1 MPPPFFEPVKINIV
15 EDRRWKKLFD
25 FEGAFGEASF
35 NYMVE
40 AMKTLPREEVL
51 DLAFGILNTGKRV
64 HYFTREEEDAIWE
77 AFQNRDEDLYQF
89 RRAIMDAFQQEY
101 EVAAMPDDEDI
112 KWAIERAT
120 GDLARYDYDYIADY
134 EALQEALPALEY
146 KDSGDLVWD
155 LLKGTITLKHQP
167 GDYDRF
173 LIYNPPSRDF
183 IKRLKR
189 AFGDAPAGA
198 FEWAPPVNLTKH
210 KEFRKELNELM
221 ANIKDNFINNF
232 FHEIEMIMDNT
243 NLENR
248 MDFRKQWREIMF
260 DPSNLKAAREAIYKV
275 IKKAGKE

>member
-64 HYFTREEEDAIWE
+64 HYFTRHEEDDIWE

-101 EVAAMPDDEDI
+101 EVAATPDDDDI

-120 GDLARYDYDYIADY
+120 GDLARDDYDYIADY
-134 EALQEALPALEY
+134 EALHEALLALDH
-146 KDSGDLVWD
+146 KDSGDFVWD
-155 LLKGTITLKHQP
+155 LLKGTISLKHQP

-198 FEWAPPVNLTKH
+198 FEWAPPINLTRH
-210 KEFRKELNELM
+210 KEFRKELNEFMWNMHEQILG
-221 ANIKDNFINNF
+221 KF
-232 FHEIEMIMDNT
+232 FQELEAIMDNT
-243 NLENR
+243 DLENR
-248 MDFRKQWREIMF
+248 MNFRAQWRDVMF
-260 DPSNLKAAREAIYKV
+260 NKDNLKAAREAITKV